1 MSVNHIEFLYIK
13 LTPTCSFKE
22 TPPKTSH
29 LQIDPSFLNF
39 DALITKLLKACAPRN
54 NGANVSLIYM

>member
-13 LTPTCSFKE
+13 FTPTCNFKE

-29 LQIDPSFLNF
+29 LQIDPSFSEF
-39 DALITKLLKACAPRN
+39 RR
-54 NGANVSLIYM
+54 ANYKVVEGMRPKKQWC